1 MADLE
6 RAGHLPPLWYQDN
19 SLESPWWVVRQ
30 SWHYSTTFP
39 SPDEFLVQGTP
50 KAVAATLLFD
60 GLDYNATITLNGIA
74 IGGSHYGSFIPA
86 SYSVGHLLMTN
97 GTLNRLVVTLTKAP
111 ETLITPLYNGSTP
124 MYGVDQCLE
133 NKIFPFWK
141 SRLNQWD
148 FATKYWQ
155 IGIWRHV
162 RLRIHSAVASLDPAL
177 IALPRFKA
185 SAGAPPYSTVGIEL
199 RGRLRSEFGYRRGKA
214 SALLRVTWEISC
226 TTDPSAAPV
235 NATTIVDLAATAV
248 IAINATVAVA
258 NPRLWWPNGYG
269 AQHMY
274 RLTASLTLAN
284 SSHSLA
290 TLLDKA
296 DISFGIRKLE
306 NVANARDNTGLSWYP
321 YHQYN
326 IGCGPC
332 TQNSSEYPGGEN
344 GYPAGD
350 RWQFKVNGRPVFA
363 RGGNW
368 VPGDLAYGRLVANPA
383 RFKGLIDM
391 AKVGAGAPGC
401 VCA

>member
-6 RAGHLPPLWYQDN
+6 RAGYLPPLWYQDN

-30 SWHYSTTFP
+30 SWNYSTTFL
-39 SPDEFLVQGTP
+39 SPDEFLVQTTP
-50 KAVAATLLFD
+50 KDVGATLLFD

-74 IGGSHYGSFIPA
+74 LGGSHYGSFVPA
-86 SYSVGHLLMTN
+86 SYSVGHLLVNDNTTN
-97 GTLNRLVVTLTKAP
+97 ELVVTLAKAP
-111 ETLITPLYNGSTP
+111 EALITPLYNGSTP

-162 RLRIHSAVASLDPAL
+162 KLRVHSAVASLDPAL
-177 IALPRFKA
+177 IALPRFKP
-185 SAGAPPYSTVGIEL
+185 SAVAPYPTVDIEL
-199 RGRLRSEFGYRRGKA
+199 RGRLLSGSGHVGHNA
-214 SALLRVTWEISC
+214 TTWLRVMWEISC
-226 TTDPSAAPV
+226 TTDPSAAAA
-235 NATTIVDLAATAV
+235 NRTTMVELASTSVQAF
-248 IAINATVAVA
+248 NATVALA

-274 RLTASLTLAN
+274 RLTVSLMLAN
-284 SSHSLA
+284 SSRPFTS
-290 TLLDKA
+290 LLDKA
-296 DISFGIRKLE
+296 NVSFGIRKLE

-332 TQNSSEYPGGEN
+332 TLNSSGYPGGED
-344 GYPAGD
+344 GYASGD
-350 RWQFKVNGRPVFA
+350 RWQFKVNDRPIFA

-368 VPGDLAYGRLVANPA
+368 VPGDLAYGRLVADPS
-383 RFKGLIDM
+383 RFQGLIDM
-391 AKVGAGAPGC
+391 AKVRRLIGEG
-401 VCA
+401 VSV